1 MPREKHVSEFLVRT
15 HLLGSFAARALALAV
30 AALLQVALQPARAD
44 VLAAINAARMEAC
57 PAQFDRRPLVLR
69 RGLTAAASRLAVG
82 DQLHNALRAVSYAAE
97 QATELHLTGAI
108 TDAAVSSMLAPRYC
122 STLSDPGMREVGVVR
137 RGKEL
142 WIVVAAPLRL
152 PGRHNAASI
161 DSRVLALVN
170 RARHQGRRCGDRSFG
185 PVKSLKLNATLSRV
199 ALAHSVEMAR
209 LSNLSHQGEDGSSPA
224 ERAHSEGYHTH
235 AVVGENIASG
245 VTTAE
250 EVVRGW
256 LESPGHCENIMD
268 PRFVDM
274 GVGYA
279 VNPASQS
286 EIYWTQLLAA
296 RR

>member
-1 MPREKHVSEFLVRT
+1 MSELLVRT
-15 HLLGSFAARALALAV
+15 HVVGSVAARALALAV
-30 AALLQVALQPARAD
+30 AALLQVALQPAKAD
-44 VLAAINAARMEAC
+44 VLTAINAARMEAC
-57 PAQFDRRPLVLR
+57 PARLDRRPLVLR
-69 RGLTAAASRLAVG
+69 RLLMAAASRLAVG
-82 DQLHNALRAVSYAAE
+82 DQLHSALRAVSYAAE
-97 QATELHLTGAI
+97 QATELHLTGAT

-122 STLSDPGMREVGVVR
+122 STLSDPEMREVGVAR

-152 PGRHNAASI
+152 PDRHDAESI
-161 DSRVLALVN
+161 DSSVLALVN
-170 RARHQGRRCGDRSFG
+170 RARHLGQRCGDRSFG
-185 PVKSLKLNATLSRV
+185 PVKSLKLNVTLSRV
-199 ALAHSVEMAR
+199 ALSHSVEMAR
-209 LSNLSHQGEDGSSPA
+209 LSNLSHRGEDGSSPA
-224 ERAHSEGYHTH
+224 DRAHAGGYHTH

-245 VTTAE
+245 VTTAD

-279 VNPASQS
+279 INPASQS
-286 EIYWTQLLAA
+286 DIYWTQLLAA

>member
-1 MPREKHVSEFLVRT
+1 MPREMLVSEFLVRT
-15 HLLGSFAARALALAV
+15 HPLGLFAARALALAV
-30 AALLQVALQPARAD
+30 AALQPARAD
-44 VLAAINAARMEAC
+44 VLTAINAARMEDC
-57 PAQFDRRPLVLR
+57 PARLDRRPLLFS
-69 RGLTAAASRLAVG
+69 RGLTAAASRLANG
-82 DQLHNALRAVSYAAE
+82 DQLHSALRAVSYAAE
-97 QATELHLTGAI
+97 QATELHITGA
-108 TDAAVSSMLAPRYC
+108 TSEAAVSSMLAPRYC
-122 STLSDPGMREVGVVR
+122 STLSDPGMREVGVAR

-152 PGRHNAASI
+152 PGRHDAASI
-161 DSRVLALVN
+161 SDSVLALVN
-170 RARHQGRRCGDRSFG
+170 RARHHSHRCGDRSFA
-185 PVKSLKLNATLSRV
+185 PVKRLKLNAALSRV

-209 LSNLSHQGEDGSSPA
+209 LSILSHQGKDGSSPA
-224 ERAHSEGYHTH
+224 DRARAGGYYTR

-245 VTTAE
+245 VATAE